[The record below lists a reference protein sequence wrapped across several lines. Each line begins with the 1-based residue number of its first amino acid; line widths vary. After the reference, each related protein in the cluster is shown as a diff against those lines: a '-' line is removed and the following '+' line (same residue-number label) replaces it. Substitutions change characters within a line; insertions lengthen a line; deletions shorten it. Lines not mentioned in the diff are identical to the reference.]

1 MLWLGLLWTGT
12 FLGQKRKSSN
22 PSASEYASNDNTV
35 QGTAAGIKLNLSCPH
50 QLWASSP
57 KCSDADNR
65 TVVKNLLLTRLK
77 FKKEIKINK
86 KASAQDMKWRG
97 VKMENPWVLC
107 SAFLHVHWQGCN
119 EEHPSGHIMG
129 SLEVLGR
136 DLQPWG
142 TSWFGWAASEALLP
156 LDSSIF
162 IQEIS
167 PDAWRDVPL
176 YRKFHQLLQQQHLPF
191 WVLSCK

>member
-119 EEHPSGHIMG
+119 EEHPSGHIHGVPGGAGEGPAAMG
-129 SLEVLGR
+129 YVLVWLGSF
-136 DLQPWG
+136 WG
-142 TSWFGWAASEALLP
+142 TSPTGLINIYTGNFTRCLAGCP
-156 LDSSIF
+156 F

-167 PDAWRDVPL
+167 PAAAAAAFPL
-176 YRKFHQLLQQQHLPF
+176 LGI
-191 WVLSCK
+191 VL